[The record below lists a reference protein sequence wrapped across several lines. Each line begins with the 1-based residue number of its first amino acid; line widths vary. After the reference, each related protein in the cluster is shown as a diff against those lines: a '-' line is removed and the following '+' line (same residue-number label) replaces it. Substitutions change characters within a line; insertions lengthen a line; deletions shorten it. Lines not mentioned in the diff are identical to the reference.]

1 MVCVR
6 AIQNG
11 AEVELFSATAFTVN
25 RSDAI
30 AIKVCQAALV
40 SLWSD
45 QALTQREIS
54 QQLGITMSM
63 LWKLSRQWKLP
74 RRVRHGGGDVRPEA
88 DDPTEDEIRDA
99 AERIRESWTM
109 KRLHR
114 NELA

>member
-1 MVCVR
+1 M
-6 AIQNG
+6 
-11 AEVELFSATAFTVN
+11 
-25 RSDAI
+25 
-30 AIKVCQAALV
+30 

-45 QALTQREIS
+45 QALTQKEICG
-54 QQLGITMSM
+54 QLGISMSM

-99 AERIRESWTM
+99 AERIRKTWTIS
-109 KRLHR
+109 RLHK